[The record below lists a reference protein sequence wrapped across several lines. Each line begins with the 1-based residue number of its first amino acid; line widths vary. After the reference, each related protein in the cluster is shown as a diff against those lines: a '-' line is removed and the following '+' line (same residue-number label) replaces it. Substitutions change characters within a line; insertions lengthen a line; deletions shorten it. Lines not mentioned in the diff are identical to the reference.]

1 MIKFEIT
8 MTSGAVNPEA
18 YEELQALFQDF
29 TDRVQLQDEQ
39 LSISTQS
46 QFNPNSRT
54 KILLRKVP
62 KGFK

>member
-1 MIKFEIT
+1 MIKFEII
-8 MTSGAVNPEA
+8 MSSGAVNPEA
-18 YEELQALFQDF
+18 YEELKTLVKNF
-29 TDRVQLQDEQ
+29 TDRVQLTDEQ
-39 LSISTQS
+39 LTITTQS